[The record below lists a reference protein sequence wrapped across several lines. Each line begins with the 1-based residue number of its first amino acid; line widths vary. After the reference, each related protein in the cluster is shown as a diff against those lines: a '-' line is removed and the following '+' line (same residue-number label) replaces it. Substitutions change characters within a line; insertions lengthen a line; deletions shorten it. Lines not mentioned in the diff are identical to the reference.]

1 MASPVSALLILAGL
15 LTACAQQPVAPT
27 DADAIKVAAEQGA
40 AKIPAEGSQDGRA
53 LPANQLDEQ
62 TLYQFLLAEIAG
74 QRGRFDLATRN
85 YLEMARETRDPRLAQ
100 RAAEI
105 AIFSR
110 SPDAA
115 LEAAQ
120 IWIEAEPES
129 VTAAQTIAALL
140 VNSGNLEA
148 AKPHLQKLLNAD
160 AENLGQVFLQLN
172 GLLAKHADKEAIVK
186 LIQELGQ
193 PYPGVA
199 EVEFAVAQAAYNAG
213 KYDIA
218 LNRVRAASGLRP
230 DWELAA
236 LFQGQILQRESD
248 AAALAFFEQ
257 YLKTNPKAK
266 EVRLNYARLLSREK
280 QYAEAKAEFQ
290 RLTADHPNNPDVALA
305 IGLLSMQ
312 LKDYDAAEAQ
322 LTRVLE
328 LQYREPDVVRFY
340 LGQVN
345 EEAKR
350 YDRARQWY
358 ASVNE
363 GEQYLPAQI
372 RIAGL
377 LAKRDKLSEAR
388 QYLHEIDT
396 KNPQQRVQLVQ
407 AEAQLLREA
416 TAYQESYDVLAR
428 ALQKEPESPELLY
441 DLAMAADK
449 INRLDVLESN
459 LRKLIELKPDYA
471 HAYNALGY
479 TLADRTDRVKEAIGF
494 IETAL
499 ELSPD
504 DPFIMDSMGW
514 AHYRKGNLD
523 RSLEFLRRAYESRPD
538 PEIAA
543 HLGEVLW
550 AQGKKAEAE
559 KIWRETLKDNPENE
573 SLQAVLKKFAL
584 Q

>member
-1 MASPVSALLILAGL
+1 MLILAGL
-15 LTACAQQPVAPT
+15 LTACAQQPVAPA
-27 DADAIKVAAEQGA
+27 DSDAIKVAAEQGA
-40 AKIPAEGSQDGRA
+40 AKTPVEIPQDARA
-53 LPANQLDEQ
+53 LPGRDLDEQ
-62 TLYQFLLAEIAG
+62 TLYRFLLAEIAG
-74 QRGRFDLATRN
+74 QRGRFDLATRT

-129 VTAAQTIAALL
+129 VNAAQTIAALL

-148 AKPHLQKLLNAD
+148 AKPYLQKLLNSD
-160 AENLGQVFLQLN
+160 AENLGQLFLQLN
-172 GLLAKHADKEAIVK
+172 GLLAKHADKEEILK

-193 PYPGVA
+193 LHPGVA
-199 EVEFAVAQAAYNAG
+199 EVEFAVGQAAYNAG
-213 KYDIA
+213 KYDLA
-218 LNRVRAASGLRP
+218 LGRVRTASGLRP

-257 YLKTNPKAK
+257 YLKAYPKAK
-266 EVRLNYARLLSREK
+266 EVRLNYARLLSGEK
-280 QYAEAKAEFQ
+280 KYAEAKAEFQ
-290 RLTADHPNNPDVALA
+290 RLTADHPNSPDVALA

-340 LGQVN
+340 LGQIN

-358 ASVNE
+358 ASVHD

-388 QYLHEIDT
+388 QFLHEIDPQT
-396 KNPQQRVQLVQ
+396 PQQRVQLVQ

-428 ALQKEPESPELLY
+428 ALLKQPESPELLY

-449 INRLDVLESN
+449 INRLDVLELN

-479 TLADRTDRVKEAIGF
+479 TLADRTDRAQEAIGF

-499 ELSPD
+499 KLSPD

-523 RSLEFLRRAYESRPD
+523 RSVEFLRRAYESRPD

-550 AQGKKAEAE
+550 AQGKKDEAE
-559 KIWRETLKDNPENE
+559 NIWRENLKENPENE
-573 SLQAVLKKFAL
+573 TLQAVLKRFAR